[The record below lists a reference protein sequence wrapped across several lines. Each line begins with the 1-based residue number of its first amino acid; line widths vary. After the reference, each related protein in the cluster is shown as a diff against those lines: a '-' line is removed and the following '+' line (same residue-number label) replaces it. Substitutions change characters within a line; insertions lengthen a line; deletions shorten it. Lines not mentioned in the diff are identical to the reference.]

1 MSLLADIETTFDNGT
16 VLSTRNKI
24 FDVLFHD
31 MYNMLVLSTDPRYMG
46 MPNISLRHMMLL
58 AKKTFS
64 MVKAYELVY
73 KFGVE
78 LHELKLF
85 FSSGYIVYST
95 FHNINNSRVYG
106 NDIGTCMDFNI
117 DMQTILDYLENPSII
132 TQSYYNYCYS
142 QEIYTR
148 QDISVYNIY
157 DNSSPEYNYFANL
170 FKKQILDFNIVISEK
185 FWEEF
190 EEYAKDKIRGV
201 VNK

>member
-24 FDVLFHD
+24 FDVLFND
-31 MYNMLVLSTDPRYMG
+31 MLMLSNE
-46 MPNISLRHMMLL
+46 PNISARHMMLL

-64 MVKAYELVY
+64 MVKAYELVN

-85 FSSGYIVYST
+85 FSSGYILYST
-95 FHNINNSRVYG
+95 FHNIDSRVYG

-117 DMQTILDYLENPSII
+117 DIKTILEYLENPSVI

-142 QEIYTR
+142 QEIYNR
-148 QDISVYNIY
+148 HDVVMHDVPVYNIY
-157 DNSSPEYNYFANL
+157 DHSSVEYNYFAQL
-170 FKKQILDFNIVISEK
+170 FKKQILNFTIVMSGK

-190 EEYAKDKIRGV
+190 EEYVKDRITRCV
-201 VNK
+201 VTKY

>member
-1 MSLLADIETTFDNGT
+1 MSLLNDIETTFDNGT

-31 MYNMLVLSTDPRYMG
+31 MLMLSNAEANLSV
-46 MPNISLRHMMLL
+46 RHLILL

-64 MVKAYELVY
+64 MVKAYELVD
-73 KFGVE
+73 KFRVE

-95 FHNINNSRVYG
+95 FHNINSRVYG
-106 NDIGTCMDFNI
+106 NDIGTCIDFNI
-117 DMQTILDYLENPSII
+117 DMKTVLDYLENPSVV

-142 QEIYTR
+142 QEIYNRREIPT
-148 QDISVYNIY
+148 YNIY
-157 DNSSPEYNYFANL
+157 DYSSSEYSYFAHL

-190 EEYAKDKIRGV
+190 KEYAKDKITNECV
-201 VNK
+201 VTKY